1 VSRLLNM
8 AGPDYSSL
16 VAPERVEDDQPRRH
30 KKLAA
35 AATLT
40 IAVLL
45 LLAALVA
52 SEGEMQQASN
62 DPAAPKVENAL
73 EQQSS
78 GVEMTTQLKSDD
90 DWGSGSGCSGGC
102 ASAKTMRKV
111 RDVLRDVKNL
121 LKRKIQVNV
130 NVHMRQPR
138 RVYRRRRRVRRRRVR
153 RRRVRRRASWLSSL
167 ASVPVWSGY
176 CRSHSR
182 GSGRWKQY
190 CANGRDF
197 NRAGAYLTV
206 HGNGQFRVKRSGH
219 YRLRFATIQYTSSWG
234 QHDLRILVNGRGRDY
249 SHNSHQRLWNMN
261 EVDLTWRLNRGDL
274 VTFQAY
280 ARGGNAYQFHSGNP
294 TGHHSR
300 VQISFLNRRP
310 FVSTYCTHHARG
322 RHWRKYCTNRWETI
336 NNTYFQRTGHGI
348 RVRKAGYYRV
358 NARAIQYS
366 SGRQQ
371 QNSQLLINGR
381 GTRYYSHNYRIGWA
395 RNILD
400 NIVPLNAGDLVQVQ
414 YYTPQAGGYA
424 FHSGNPYG
432 HHSRLQLTWE
442 GPRNTRRPIWSG
454 GCSHHGNGR
463 GWKWYCVNKQEFNTA
478 GSYLRASGHTIHIKR
493 SGLYRINAWSIQ
505 YSGAFGQQDAQIVI
519 NGRCRS
525 YSHNYAQIWNRHS
538 NDIYWRLN
546 RGDRI
551 QFRYY
556 TRHNG
561 YRFHSL
567 GHHSRVQVSYEGRR

>member
-1 VSRLLNM
+1 MGWTVSRLLTM
-8 AGPDYSSL
+8 AGPDYSS
-16 VAPERVEDDQPRRH
+16 
-30 KKLAA
+30 
-35 AATLT
+35 
-40 IAVLL
+40 
-45 LLAALVA
+45 LVA

-62 DPAAPKVENAL
+62 DPAAPNAENAL

-78 GVEMTTQLKSDD
+78 GVEMTTQLKSD

-138 RVYRRRRRVRRRRVR
+138 RVYRRRRSVRRRRVR

-206 HGNGQFRVKRSGH
+206 HGNGQFRVKKSGH

-280 ARGGNAYQFHSGNP
+280 ARGGNAYQFHAGDP
-294 TGHHSR
+294 YGHHSR

-310 FVSTYCTHHARG
+310 FVSAYCTHHARG

-381 GTRYYSHNYRIGWA
+381 GTKFYSHNYRIGWA

-414 YYTPQAGGYA
+414 YYTPQPHGYA

-454 GCSHHGNGR
+454 GCP
-463 GWKWYCVNKQEFNTA
+463 
-478 GSYLRASGHTIHIKR
+478 
-493 SGLYRINAWSIQ
+493 
-505 YSGAFGQQDAQIVI
+505 
-519 NGRCRS
+519 
-525 YSHNYAQIWNRHS
+525 
-538 NDIYWRLN
+538 
-546 RGDRI
+546 
-551 QFRYY
+551 
-556 TRHNG
+556 
-561 YRFHSL
+561 
-567 GHHSRVQVSYEGRR
+567 

>member
-1 VSRLLNM
+1 MGWTVSRLLTM

-35 AATLT
+35 AAALT

-45 LLAALVA
+45 PLAALVA
-52 SEGEMQQASN
+52 SEGEMQQSSN
-62 DPAAPKVENAL
+62 DPAAPNAENAL

-78 GVEMTTQLKSDD
+78 GVEMTTQLKSD

-138 RVYRRRRRVRRRRVR
+138 RVYRRRRRVRRR
-153 RRRVRRRASWLSSL
+153 ASWLSSL

-176 CRSHSR
+176 CRSHGR

-206 HGNGQFRVKRSGH
+206 HDNGQFRVKKSGH

-310 FVSTYCTHHARG
+310 FVSAYCTHHARG
-322 RHWRKYCTNRWETI
+322 RHWRTYCTNRWETI

-381 GTRYYSHNYRIGWA
+381 GTRYYTHNYRIGWA

-400 NIVPLNAGDLVQVQ
+400 NIVPLNAGDLVQMR
-414 YYTPQAGGYA
+414 YYTPQPHGYA

-432 HHSRLQLTWE
+432 H
-442 GPRNTRRPIWSG
+442 
-454 GCSHHGNGR
+454 
-463 GWKWYCVNKQEFNTA
+463 
-478 GSYLRASGHTIHIKR
+478 TIHIKR
-493 SGLYRINAWSIQ
+493 NGLYRINAWSIQ
-505 YSGAFGQQDAQIVI
+505 YSSAFGQQDAQIVI

-525 YSHNYAQIWNRHS
+525 YSHNYAQVWNRHS

-556 TRHNG
+556 PRHNG
-561 YRFHSL
+561 YRFHSF
-567 GHHSRVQVSYEGRR
+567 GHHSRVQVSYEGSR